1 MREIMKENFAGF
13 HAVCQAKVADLEQ
26 KVYDEGL
33 KEHTD
38 NMNYWKGKAD
48 GIRFA
53 YEFGDDFIY
62 CKVSAILKEAGYKD
76 AANYLQTLIGE

>member
-13 HAVCQAKVADLEQ
+13 HAACQVKVADLER
-26 KVYDEGL
+26 KVYEEGL
-33 KEHTD
+33 EENTD

-62 CKVSAILKEAGYKD
+62 YKVSAILKEAGYND
-76 AANYLQTLIGE
+76 AADYLHTLIGE